1 VYPKDPDL
9 RQELFGVYSETL
21 SLPPNYEM
29 YARRAVKLA
38 AVPEAC
44 RMYVQMGCAFVMN
57 QQIASKAKADWMA
70 LLNGTTQTIR
80 KDYIEPITTA
90 VDAAAY
96 YAGP

>member
-1 VYPKDPDL
+1 
-9 RQELFGVYSETL
+9 
-21 SLPPNYEM
+21 
-29 YARRAVKLA
+29 
-38 AVPEAC
+38 
-44 RMYVQMGCAFVMN
+44 MN
-57 QQIASKAKADWMA
+57 QQIASKAKADWTA